1 MKRKN
6 PIAPLIAWLGL
17 AMAAFQ
23 VVYAADGNVV
33 AASQRHG
40 LITGR
45 VSNAATSAN
54 LEGAVVLLEG
64 TTFSTVTERDGT
76 YRLRVPAGNY
86 TLVGSYTGLD
96 SQKTL
101 VSVADGATV
110 VREIGLTADVYRM
123 EKFTVAGER
132 EGSALATTRQRQAP
146 NVKNVVAGDAFG
158 TATEDNVGA
167 FLQKLPGINIVTDTG
182 LVREVMVRGIDSS
195 LNTVEMDGVQ
205 MANTNSSG
213 TNRFFDFLQ
222 ASLSMVESIE
232 VTKAP
237 TPDMPASSIG
247 GSVNMITRTAF
258 SRANP
263 RSFTYSIGAVH
274 KLGRTGGRAEPE
286 KRWNSEPIKGIT
298 PSVAFTYSDVLGSK
312 KNLGISFSYSRN
324 TQFGGSEDALFN
336 YQSVLTRPAYIRNVS
351 ERVTAA
357 AGPHTRRNINLK
369 LEYKLSDRTVV
380 TLTGVHNLYHENPE
394 TRTHLFQTGD
404 SAARFAPGY
413 SEAYSEALPNVATI
427 AQMTETAYDNVS
439 NNYRFQSAVVHKLD
453 GLQIDY
459 SATVSMSNGYQYY
472 APFERSFPGRPKG
485 TFTFAGLTNIGFIV
499 DKRRDAAWPIITQT
513 AGPDAYNLN
522 SYTTLTM
529 TQNHNSADA
538 IITEGRVN
546 LKKSFELAVPTFVKT
561 GFQYQQQRRE
571 RDNKQHS
578 YTFTGPG
585 GLGQFIDR
593 SSWVNKTISGQRQA
607 PWADLLYLAQYK
619 EDHPEYFPEN
629 VSYKYVQRLQSLQDV
644 RESIASA
651 YVMGNVQIQR
661 LGILAGLRVEETT
674 TQGNGPVNRSI
685 NAAEAARRAAFVGT
699 LTEEEIKRR
708 AYYDW
713 GDRIH
718 SEGKYRNVFPG
729 IHFRYSDPSGL
740 LARASYSTSI
750 GRPGIASIIPS
761 LTVNEQAERLTVA
774 NTSLKPQ
781 RANNFDFTLEY
792 YFEPIGL
799 FSTSFFLKEVSDFI
813 YTDSSRVVPAG
824 ASNGFDGLY
833 SGYAITTT
841 ANGGDARYRGF
852 EVNYQQQFT
861 FLPGFLSGFGVNMNY
876 TQLQTKGDY
885 GGKVATTQVAGFR
898 PRTGN
903 IALNYRFSKYEVRV
917 QTNWLDTYLTSVST
931 NAALLTYE
939 APRVVTSAKFTY
951 KISNRTSFYFNWDN
965 IFRRAEVSSY
975 RAFPDR
981 VSTTR
986 LVYPGI
992 AAGIQG
998 RY

>member
-1 MKRKN
+1 MNRII
-6 PIAPLIAWLGL
+6 PAALACIALTLLVPQSGYSADSPAAVAPLRTG
-17 AMAAFQ
+17 
-23 VVYAADGNVV
+23 V
-33 AASQRHG
+33 
-40 LITGR
+40 ITGQ
-45 VSNAATSAN
+45 VSNAATNAN
-54 LEGAVVLLEG
+54 LDGAIVGLEG
-64 TTFSTVTERDGT
+64 TGYTAVTERDGKF
-76 YRLRVPAGNY
+76 RLSVPAGSY
-86 TLVGSYTGLD
+86 TLVVSYTGLD
-96 SQKTL
+96 SQKVPVVVET
-101 VSVADGATV
+101 GAAV
-110 VREIGLTADVYRM
+110 VRDIGLTAGIYRL
-123 EKFTVAGER
+123 EQFTVAGER

-167 FLQKLPGINIVTDTG
+167 FLQKLPGINIVSDTG

-195 LNTVEMDGVQ
+195 LNTVAMDGVQ

-247 GSVNMITRTAF
+247 GSINMVTRTAF
-258 SRANP
+258 SRSNP

-274 KLGRTGGRAEPE
+274 KLGRIGGQAEPE
-286 KRWNSEPIKGIT
+286 KRWHSEPIRGVT
-298 PSVAFTYSDVLGSK
+298 PSLAFTYSDVLGSK

-324 TQFGGSEDALFN
+324 TQFGGSKDALFN
-336 YQSVLTRPAYIRNVS
+336 YQAVVARPAYIRNVS

-357 AGPHTRRNINLK
+357 AGPHTRRNMNLK
-369 LEYKLSDRTVV
+369 LEYKLSERTVIS
-380 TLTGVHNLYHENPE
+380 LTGVHNLYHENPE

-404 SAARFAPGY
+404 AAARFAPGY
-413 SEAYSEALPNVATI
+413 SETYSEALPNVATI

-453 GLQIDY
+453 GMEINY
-459 SATVSMSNGYQYY
+459 SGTVSMSNGYQYY

-499 DKRRDAAWPIITQT
+499 DRRRDPAWPLITQT
-513 AGPDAYNLN
+513 SGPDAYNLN

-538 IITEGRVN
+538 IITEGRFNV
-546 LKKSFELAVPTFVKT
+546 KKNFELAVPTFVKT
-561 GFQYQQQRRE
+561 GFEYQQQRRE
-571 RDNKQHS
+571 RDNKQHQ

-585 GLGQFIDR
+585 GLGQFLDR
-593 SSWVNKTISGQRQA
+593 SSWVNKSINGQRQA

-629 VSYKYVQRLQSLQDV
+629 LSYKYVQRLQSLQDV

-661 LGILAGLRVEETT
+661 LGILGGLRVEETS
-674 TQGNGPVNRSI
+674 TQGNGPVNRSV
-685 NAAEAARRAAFVGT
+685 NPAEAARRAAFVGT

-729 IHFRYSDPSGL
+729 IHFKYADPSGL
-740 LARASYSTSI
+740 IGRASYSTSI

-761 LTVNEQAERLTVA
+761 LTVNEQSERLTVA
-774 NTSLKPQ
+774 NTSLRPQ
-781 RANNFDFTLEY
+781 RANNFDFSLEY

-824 ASNGFDGLY
+824 AANGFDGLY

-841 ANGGDARYRGF
+841 ANGGNARYRGF

-861 FLPGFLSGFGVNMNY
+861 FLPGLWSGFGLNMNY

-885 GGKVATTQVAGFR
+885 GGAVATTQVAGFR

-903 IALNYRFSKYEVRV
+903 ISLNYRLSKYEVRV

-939 APRVVTSAKFTY
+939 APRVITSAKFTY
-951 KISNRTSFYFNWDN
+951 KVSNRATVYLNWDN
-965 IFRRAEVSSY
+965 IFKRAEVSSY
-975 RAFPDR
+975 RAYSDR
-981 VSTTR
+981 VATTR
-986 LVYPGI
+986 MVYPGI

-998 RY
+998 RF

>member
-101 VSVADGATV
+101 VSVTDGATV

-286 KRWNSEPIKGIT
+286 KRWNSEPIKGVT

-357 AGPHTRRNINLK
+357 AGPHILEQWIGLRLLRKPGPTFSK
-369 LEYKLSDRTVV
+369 LET
-380 TLTGVHNLYHENPE
+380 
-394 TRTHLFQTGD
+394 
-404 SAARFAPGY
+404 APP
-413 SEAYSEALPNVATI
+413 ALRP
-427 AQMTETAYDNVS
+427 
-439 NNYRFQSAVVHKLD
+439 
-453 GLQIDY
+453 
-459 SATVSMSNGYQYY
+459 ATVK
-472 APFERSFPGRPKG
+472 PIP
-485 TFTFAGLTNIGFIV
+485 
-499 DKRRDAAWPIITQT
+499 RRC
-513 AGPDAYNLN
+513 
-522 SYTTLTM
+522 
-529 TQNHNSADA
+529 
-538 IITEGRVN
+538 
-546 LKKSFELAVPTFVKT
+546 PT
-561 GFQYQQQRRE
+561 
-571 RDNKQHS
+571 S
-578 YTFTGPG
+578 P
-585 GLGQFIDR
+585 
-593 SSWVNKTISGQRQA
+593 
-607 PWADLLYLAQYK
+607 
-619 EDHPEYFPEN
+619 
-629 VSYKYVQRLQSLQDV
+629 
-644 RESIASA
+644 
-651 YVMGNVQIQR
+651 
-661 LGILAGLRVEETT
+661 
-674 TQGNGPVNRSI
+674 
-685 NAAEAARRAAFVGT
+685 
-699 LTEEEIKRR
+699 
-708 AYYDW
+708 
-713 GDRIH
+713 
-718 SEGKYRNVFPG
+718 
-729 IHFRYSDPSGL
+729 PS
-740 LARASYSTSI
+740 R
-750 GRPGIASIIPS
+750 
-761 LTVNEQAERLTVA
+761 
-774 NTSLKPQ
+774 K
-781 RANNFDFTLEY
+781 
-792 YFEPIGL
+792 
-799 FSTSFFLKEVSDFI
+799 
-813 YTDSSRVVPAG
+813 
-824 ASNGFDGLY
+824 
-833 SGYAITTT
+833 
-841 ANGGDARYRGF
+841 
-852 EVNYQQQFT
+852 
-861 FLPGFLSGFGVNMNY
+861 
-876 TQLQTKGDY
+876 
-885 GGKVATTQVAGFR
+885 
-898 PRTGN
+898 
-903 IALNYRFSKYEVRV
+903 
-917 QTNWLDTYLTSVST
+917 
-931 NAALLTYE
+931 
-939 APRVVTSAKFTY
+939 
-951 KISNRTSFYFNWDN
+951 
-965 IFRRAEVSSY
+965 
-975 RAFPDR
+975 
-981 VSTTR
+981 
-986 LVYPGI
+986 
-992 AAGIQG
+992 
-998 RY
+998 